1 MPNNWP
7 HKENNSKIRLELCQ
21 DFKDFPLLLARALFF
36 TVLNFYWFIGN
47 HVTRIISFHKALFL
61 LCAKDIKKKGLFFRQ
76 AQAVKFILR
85 WPLDLRNSK
94 ILQN

>member
-1 MPNNWP
+1 MPDDWP
-7 HKENNSKIRLELCQ
+7 HKENNTKIRKLCQ
-21 DFKDFPLLLARALFF
+21 DFKDFPLLARALFF

-47 HVTRIISFHKALFL
+47 HVTRTISFHKK
-61 LCAKDIKKKGLFFRQ
+61 LCFFFAKDIKKKGLFFRQ